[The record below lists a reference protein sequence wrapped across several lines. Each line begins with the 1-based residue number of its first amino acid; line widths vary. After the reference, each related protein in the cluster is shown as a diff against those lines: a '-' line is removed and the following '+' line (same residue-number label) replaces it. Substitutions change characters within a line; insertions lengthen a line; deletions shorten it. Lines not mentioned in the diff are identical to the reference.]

1 MKNKK
6 DDLVSV
12 IVVGLLLTY
21 VIVLMYLLNK
31 SYEDRVSELKHTN
44 KELMTSVEA
53 LYTQLNNAYNCDCG
67 WYEDF
72 YYEHSEE
79 GGAYE

>member
-21 VIVLMYLLNK
+21 VIVLMYLLSK

-53 LYTQLNNAYNCDCG
+53 LSTQLNNTCDCE

-72 YYEHSEE
+72 YYEHADEI
-79 GGAYE
+79 GANE